1 MAWCTL
7 LIFRQCVRMCVRCS
21 GAAFFVYILVKFVE
35 TLAWAV
41 RVRTPRSALSPAAMP
56 AGAAELWRFTSW
68 LMDGTWYLQ
77 DEDRGLCV
85 SVQ

>member
-68 LMDGTWYLQ
+68 TGH
-77 DEDRGLCV
+77 GI
-85 SVQ
+85 S

>member
-56 AGAAELWRFTSW
+56 AACCGALEVHVMDMVDGINGSW
-68 LMDGTWYLQ
+68 FC
-77 DEDRGLCV
+77 CV